1 MALTGNEK
9 VRGQSPVQDP
19 DGRLIVVGPDG
30 VPIGGGG
37 GGADPLSDGTDAGVL
52 PTKTLWIAGADGAVL
67 RGVRVDASGRL
78 RTVLEG
84 TPAVSVS
91 NFPGS
96 QAVTGPLTDAQ
107 LRAAAV
113 PVSGSFFQATQPV
126 SGPLT
131 DVQLRASA
139 VPVSGPVT
147 DAQLRA
153 AALPVSGPLTDT
165 QLRASA
171 VPVTDSRLPAALDAD
186 GGMKVHVQNPSA
198 GGGGGTSQ
206 ADKSAYTEG
215 TTVFTPMGGV
225 LNETITAD
233 PTEDQA
239 AAARITPKRAV
250 HSNLRNNS
258 GAEIGIAAAPVRT
271 DPTGTTTQPV
281 SGTVTA
287 SGPLTDAQLRASAV
301 PVSGAFF
308 QATQPVSLASVPTVT
323 EKQDQPAGTTATWT
337 SATALNTA
345 LTNNSVAG
353 YGTANVSIQVPST
366 VTAGVITLEVSD
378 DGTTWYQAGSVRV
391 DNGLQENVVTLALSP
406 GQALNRMYT
415 VSTDAMTNI
424 RARLS
429 TVIAGAGN
437 VVVRITLVAGGI
449 EPFVAAR
456 PRKVS
461 TYRAHYRTTVRP
473 YSLDVTFVANTRRQ
487 FATIHH
493 AATATKTVRLRKAG
507 IFFIWNSLSVD
518 IRVDLVRITTAP
530 VTGNPAITPGIADSS
545 DPAAEATCLTLPTTA
560 ATEGALFASVPYEP
574 AVTGANSTV
583 NPPPIIPYVDLL
595 NGAGYDQ
602 EVKMPT
608 IRAGVLEGWSIT
620 MDANVATR
628 VLVLLEIEFT
638 EEPA

>member
-1 MALTGNEK
+1 MAIGANERQ
-9 VRGQSPVQDP
+9 RGSVPLQDL

-30 VPIGGGG
+30 VPIAGSAGG
-37 GGADPLSDGTDAGVL
+37 GGADPLSDGSDAGAL
-52 PTKTLWIAGADGAVL
+52 PTKTLWIAGADGTVL

-84 TPAVSVS
+84 TPSVSVS

-96 QAVTGPLTDAQ
+96 QL
-107 LRAAAV
+107 
-113 PVSGSFFQATQPV
+113 V

-153 AALPVSGPLTDT
+153 AAVPVSGPLTDT

-171 VPVTDSRLPAALDAD
+171 VGVSGPLTDIQLRASAVPVSDSRLPAALDAD

-258 GAEIGIAAAPVRT
+258 GAEIGIAAAPIRT
-271 DPTGTTTQPV
+271 DPTGTTVQPV

-287 SGPLTDAQLRASAV
+287 SGPLTDTQLRAAAV
-301 PVSGAFF
+301 PVSGTFW
-308 QATQPVSLASVPTVT
+308 QATQPVSLAAVPIVT

-345 LTNNSVAG
+345 LTTNTTG

-366 VTAGVITLEVSD
+366 VTGGVITLEVSD
-378 DGTTWYQAGSVRV
+378 DNTVWYPAGAVRV
-391 DNGLQENVVTLALSP
+391 DNALQENVVTLALSP

-415 VSTDAMTNI
+415 VSTDAQTQV

-429 TVIAGAGN
+429 TVITGAGN

-449 EPFVAAR
+449 EPFVAQR
-456 PRKVS
+456 SRKVA
-461 TYRAHYRTTVRP
+461 TYRAVYRTAARIYTLSKV
-473 YSLDVTFVANTRRQ
+473 LVANTRNQ
-487 FATIHH
+487 YATIHH
-493 AATATKTVRLRKAG
+493 AATATKTVRLRRVWVQIRDTTVAG
-507 IFFIWNSLSVD
+507 NLI
-518 IRVDLVRITTAP
+518 VDLVRITTAP
-530 VTGNPAITPGIADSS
+530 ATGNPVITPALADNS
-545 DPAAEATCLTLPTTA
+545 DSAAEVTCLALPTTA
-560 ATEGALFASVPYEP
+560 GTEAAAPYSQQYWNLGITGGAASTQPVP
-574 AVTGANSTV
+574 V
-583 NPPPIIPYVDLL
+583 NPWIDLL
-595 NGAGYDQ
+595 AATPGADD
-602 EVKMPT
+602 ESKLPT
-608 IRAGVLEGWSIT
+608 IRAGVLEGWAVVFDVNQAMTIT
-620 MDANVATR
+620 GYIMT
-628 VLVLLEIEFT
+628 EFT